1 MNVLQK
7 LAWSLMLAS
16 KEMSFAEADFWYVL
30 LKEGNIILHHFET
43 YLRLLQNSSN
53 QVTSGILLYMV
64 K

>member
-1 MNVLQK
+1 MSVLQK
-7 LAWSLMLAS
+7 LAWRLVLAS
-16 KEMSFAEADFWYVL
+16 KEMSEADFWYVL

-43 YLRLLQNSSN
+43 YLILLQNSSN